1 MNSVGM
7 YVTSMQTLCDCSN
20 MLAVFANIVIVISSV
35 MFKNCLRNSHF
46 SFMAGGLLGKNGVL
60 DQSLSLCRWGSYS
73 FDPHFH
79 YDYHISKV
87 SNKLMIC
94 C

>member
-35 MFKNCLRNSHF
+35 MFKNCMRNSHF
-46 SFMAGGLLGKNGVL
+46 SFMASGLLGKNGVL
-60 DQSLSLCRWGSYS
+60 DQSLSLCRWGL
-73 FDPHFH
+73 
-79 YDYHISKV
+79 ILLILIV
-87 SNKLMIC
+87 TMIITYPKFPTS
-94 C
+94 

>member
-20 MLAVFANIVIVISSV
+20 TLVVFANLVIVISS
-35 MFKNCLRNSHF
+35 MIFKNCLRNSHF

-60 DQSLSLCRWGSYS
+60 DQSPSLCNWGL
-73 FDPHFH
+73 
-79 YDYHISKV
+79 IV
-87 SNKLMIC
+87 LILIVTMIITYPKFPTS
-94 C
+94 

>member
-35 MFKNCLRNSHF
+35 MFKNCMRNSHF
-46 SFMAGGLLGKNGVL
+46 SFMAGGLLGKN
-60 DQSLSLCRWGSYS
+60 DQSLSLCRWGL
-73 FDPHFH
+73 
-79 YDYHISKV
+79 ILLILIV
-87 SNKLMIC
+87 TMIITYPKFPTS
-94 C
+94 